1 MGAVYACLGASG
13 GDRRCQR
20 PQMVAKE
27 VVKSGQAL
35 HLFFRQQSQWDLLM
49 DYIEDVK
56 ERQ

>member
-1 MGAVYACLGASG
+1 
-13 GDRRCQR
+13 
-20 PQMVAKE
+20 MVAKE
-27 VVKSGQAL
+27 VVNSGQAL